1 MKENVKNNNQPPLI
15 LKTPP
20 SKKIYPN
27 MHTDKQR
34 QTQNPHTGNA
44 QAHVQMKPII
54 ENIYFQQSY
63 DVISF

>member
-1 MKENVKNNNQPPLI
+1 
-15 LKTPP
+15 
-20 SKKIYPN
+20 

-34 QTQNPHTGNA
+34 QTQTPHTGNA